1 MFRILAIVLLAYVFL
16 YPRFA
21 NTGPI
26 SVIDPRSEQ
35 LQRIGGADPLSDA
48 VSALTRGVGSIS
60 PLDDVARKLKNA
72 VDG

>member
-26 SVIDPRSEQ
+26 SVIDTRSEQ
-35 LQRIGGADPLSDA
+35 LQRIGGFDPLSDA
-48 VSALTRGVGSIS
+48 VAALTRSVKSLS
-60 PLDDVARKLKNA
+60 PLDDVARKLREGI
-72 VDG
+72 DG